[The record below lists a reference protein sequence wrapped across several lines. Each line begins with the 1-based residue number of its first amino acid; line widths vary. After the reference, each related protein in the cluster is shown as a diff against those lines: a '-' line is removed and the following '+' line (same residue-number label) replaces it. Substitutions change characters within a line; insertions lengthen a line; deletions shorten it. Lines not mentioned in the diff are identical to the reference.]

1 MCGEKT
7 TWSPEI
13 SGSVP
18 LTQLLPER
26 ETLEERLNHSFRIST
41 SLSIKIGIITAGL
54 LLGVRDGLLRA
65 GTHTSKLRTS

>member
-1 MCGEKT
+1 MCGEKR

-41 SLSIKIGIITAGL
+41 SLSIK
-54 LLGVRDGLLRA
+54 
-65 GTHTSKLRTS
+65 